1 MNRTTRAP
9 MLPIVERRDLS
20 RRVAGIPGMAPGTR
34 AYTMGECRILLSP
47 EPDGLHLSISCEDR
61 YPTWD
66 EIAEA
71 RYRLMPRDSDVVMH
85 LPPESEYVNVH
96 ENTFHLHEQ
105 KRPRLVAAR

>member
-1 MNRTTRAP
+1 MKRTAKRDLP
-9 MLPIVERRDLS
+9 PIVERRDLLPY
-20 RRVAGIPGMAPGTR
+20 VAAIPGLAPGTC
-34 AYTMGECRILLSP
+34 AFTMGECRILVSP

-71 RYRLMPRDSDVVMH
+71 RYKLMPKDSDVVMH

-96 ENTFHLHEQ
+96 ENTFHLHEARQ
-105 KRPRLVAAR
+105 PRLVTAR